1 MKAPG
6 IATKAGGQ
14 SKGPPTGFN
23 PFSGEPHKKTGQ
35 AAPVKPM
42 IVEIKDKPEVI
53 SGAIDHSKGILAI
66 VLTMEKED
74 SAAFID
80 LDVSSTELKLSS
92 DK

>member
-1 MKAPG
+1 
-6 IATKAGGQ
+6 
-14 SKGPPTGFN
+14 
-23 PFSGEPHKKTGQ
+23 
-35 AAPVKPM
+35 M

>member
-1 MKAPG
+1 ME
-6 IATKAGGQ
+6 T
-14 SKGPPTGFN
+14 
-23 PFSGEPHKKTGQ
+23 
-35 AAPVKPM
+35 VKPLRQALTQSPLWRVSL
-42 IVEIKDKPEVI
+42 IFNYHKCD
-53 SGAIDHSKGILAI
+53 ILAI